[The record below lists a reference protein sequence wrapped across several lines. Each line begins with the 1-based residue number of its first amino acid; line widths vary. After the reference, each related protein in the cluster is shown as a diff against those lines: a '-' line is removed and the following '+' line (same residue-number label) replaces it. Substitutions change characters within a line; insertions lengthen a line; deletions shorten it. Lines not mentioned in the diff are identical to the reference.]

1 MTAQPTFMLF
11 RGRQPDQY
19 LFQYNGTY
27 FWNQKGFEEGTI
39 FYNGKVYDSVLLA
52 VDAFHQEVQV
62 KPGIQFSPIVVS
74 RDEVAWL
81 EAGGTRWVNL
91 QYLGYSDAPTGFFEL
106 VRDGDTPLLKQVGK
120 VFRSSAYG
128 ANGHGIGYDD
138 PDYKE
143 DVPNYFAYFESFYT
157 VEDGKVLPLKKSAFK
172 RRLKRMKE
180 KETLLSGVSW
190 HSIHEPS
197 GYLQVSSV
205 EEGELPAGYFSE
217 TPEESVSYVLDFE
230 SQLASYRNKIYVI
243 GNADDAAEQITLTG
257 LVIEKETGLPLPGVS
272 VHDEVTETYQHSDR
286 DGRYE
291 IRLPSGENTLHFMM
305 DGKEESTL
313 RVQLNGNGSLDVTLS
328 DKINLIKEAVI
339 SASSMEQHRR
349 TAIGVEKVSIGVV
362 NKIPTVFGEGD
373 LLKAVHTL
381 PGVQSGGEASGGINV
396 RGGSTGEN
404 LILFNGNT
412 IYNPS
417 HLFGIFS
424 SFNPDIVDGVDLYK
438 GTVPAEFGGRI
449 SSVMDVSS
457 RSGDFSRFRG
467 SLGIGVLTSRF
478 HLEAPVWKEKTS
490 VNLGG
495 RTTYS
500 DWILKKLPSSSYYN
514 GASAGFSDANAI
526 ITHRFTQSDQ
536 LRLSGYFASDYF
548 TLSDNMSIRYKNINA
563 SLQFQHK
570 GDEGRMWQVGA
581 GYDRY
586 SNTTGDY
593 SVSYAAYDLTTIINQ
608 VFLKPML
615 RLPFGKHRMTAGM
628 DAVYY
633 SLQPGEMEPH
643 NLPLPEFDYGGIYDS
658 GFTGGMGGSS
668 FIVADALERES
679 GLETS
684 VFVSDNY
691 SPVEALSLEGGLR
704 LSSFLTNGK
713 PSVGPELRF
722 SAKYSPLP
730 NLSFKGGFDMMR
742 QYIHL
747 ISNTS
752 GISPTDTWR
761 LSNDRLDPSR
771 GWQGSLGAYWS
782 LVSAGL
788 DFSAETYWK
797 ETSKALDYKA
807 GATLSM
813 NPNLP
818 DDLVPVRG
826 RAYGVEL
833 MVKKPAGRLTGW
845 ISYTWSRSRLREM
858 LDRGSET
865 IAAGRWYRAPQDR
878 PHEVKVVANYA
889 LTHRF
894 SFSTNVEYSSGR
906 PITVPIGKYYYAHQ
920 WHMAYSE
927 RNAYRIPDYFRW
939 DMAFNIDPGHYIKAL
954 VHYTLTV
961 GVYNILGRKNAH
973 SVFFR
978 TLPTGEVKGYMLS
991 VFATQVPYINLNI
1004 LF

>member
-1 MTAQPTFMLF
+1 MLF
-11 RGRQPDQY
+11 RGRQPEQY

-27 FWNQKGFEEGTI
+27 FWNERGFEEGTV

-52 VDAFHQEVQV
+52 IDAFHQEVYV
-62 KPGIQFSPIVVS
+62 KPGIQYSPIVIS

-81 EAGGTRWVNL
+81 RVGRTLWLNL
-91 QYLGYSDAPTGFFEL
+91 QYLGFSDAPTGFFEL

-120 VFRSSAYG
+120 VFRASAYS

-143 DVPNYFAYFESFYT
+143 EVPNFFAYSESFYMI
-157 VEDGKVLPLKKSAFK
+157 EDEKVIPLKKSAFK
-172 RRLKRMKE
+172 RRLKRMEE
-180 KETLLSGVSW
+180 KETLLSEVSW
-190 HSIHEPS
+190 HPIHEPS
-197 GYLQVSSV
+197 GYLQIPSV
-205 EEGELPAGYFSE
+205 EEGKLPVGYFSE
-217 TPEESVSYVLDFE
+217 SPEESVSYVSDFE

-243 GNADDAAEQITLTG
+243 GKAENGVEQITLTG
-257 LVIEKETGLPLPGVS
+257 LVTEKETGLPLPGVS
-272 VHDEVTETYQHSDR
+272 VHDEVTDTYQHSDR
-286 DGRYE
+286 NGLYE
-291 IRLPSGENTLHFMM
+291 ISLPAGENILHFMM
-305 DGKEESTL
+305 DGKEESVL

-328 DKINLIKEAVI
+328 DIINLIKEAVI

-349 TAIGVEKVSIGVV
+349 TAIGVEKVSIGIV

-381 PGVQSGGEASGGINV
+381 PGVQSGGEAAGGINV

-424 SFNPDIVDGVDLYK
+424 SFNPDIVEGVDIYK

-449 SSVMDVSS
+449 SSVMEVSS

-478 HLEAPVWKEKTS
+478 HLEAPIWKEKTS
-490 VNLGG
+490 VILGG

-500 DWILKKLPSSSYYN
+500 DWILKSLPSSSYYN
-514 GASAGFSDANAI
+514 GASTGFSDANAI
-526 ITHRFTQSDQ
+526 ITHRFTPSDQ
-536 LRLSGYFASDYF
+536 LRLSGYFATDHF
-548 TLSDNMSIRYKNINA
+548 TLSDNLSIRYKNINA

-570 GDEGRMWQVGA
+570 GDEGRIWQVGA

-593 SVSYAAYDLTTIINQ
+593 SVSYAAYDLTTTINQ
-608 VFLKPML
+608 FFLKPML
-615 RLPFGKHRMTAGM
+615 RLPFGKHRLTAGL

-643 NLPLPEFDYGGIYDS
+643 NLPEPEYIDYGFYTSSSLG
-658 GFTGGMGGSS
+658 GGSSSGGS
-668 FIVADALERES
+668 FIVADALDKER

-684 VFVSDNY
+684 AYVSDNY
-691 SPVEALSLEGGLR
+691 SPFESLSLEGGLR
-704 LSSFLTNGK
+704 LSSFLTDEI
-713 PSVGPELRF
+713 PYAGPELRL

-730 NLSFKGGFDMMR
+730 NLSFKGGFDIMR

-761 LSNDRLDPSR
+761 LSQDRLKPSR
-771 GWQGSLGAYWS
+771 GWQGSLGAYWT
-782 LVSAGL
+782 LVSTGL

-797 ETSKALDYKA
+797 ETSRALDYKA

-826 RAYGVEL
+826 KAYGVEL

-845 ISYTWSRSRLREM
+845 VSYTWSRSQLQEM
-858 LDRGSET
+858 QDRGSET
-865 IAAGRWYRAPQDR
+865 IAGGRWYNAPQDR
-878 PHEVKVVANYA
+878 PHEVKVVANFA

-894 SFSTNVEYSSGR
+894 SFSTNVEYSTGR
-906 PITVPIGKYYYAHQ
+906 PMTVPIGKYYYAHQ

-939 DMAFNIDPGHYIKAL
+939 DLAFNIDPGHYLKAFA
-954 VHYTLTV
+954 HSTLTI
-961 GVYNILGRKNAH
+961 GVYNVLGRKNAH